1 MKTVLGSFLS
11 AVIVMAIVCIA
22 MHAEA
27 EGRMPD
33 PVESQKALHNAM
45 VDKCK
50 KFKKFG
56 VDVSAEKLTY
66 DEGEMVDSFLNGR
79 EFYRSPYNEHL
90 PLDGKLD
97 RLRQLLGEAYP
108 GLERKWRLAVSA
120 RNAGKIPR
128 WTPESFAAR
137 LKELEM
143 MPPDRVIMDDGCCRS
158 CSSTIHIDSKCPHCG
173 RHTVYTRINDTYHDQ
188 PPSYYDAVAKELR
201 RWGLDV
207 HIDAR
212 GACPDCCKEKIDFKL
227 STTPTLCRLKPS
239 VSVEGEDN
247 RLVRFIKPEWD
258 LHVRNVRDL
267 SKGLT
272 YEIICVFPTA
282 WARKGK
288 YGYEVFATP
297 SRDWFLGYGQSNQ
310 LVFAESPE
318 VHNERF
324 IKVRNFR
331 LEGIDIGADKVDV
344 VERTRASALDDIPA
358 TMFIVFG
365 RRFPASELMADTLLS
380 FVQGYTTVISGPFG
394 DHLPIQKML
403 PFLKSLI
410 LGE

>member
-1 MKTVLGSFLS
+1 MKKAFGNVLP
-11 AVIVMAIVCIA
+11 AVIVTALVCIS

-27 EGRMPD
+27 DGCMPD
-33 PVESQKALHNAM
+33 PEESQKALHDAM
-45 VDKCK
+45 EDKCK

-56 VDVSAEKLTY
+56 VDISAEKLAY
-66 DEGEMVDSFLNGR
+66 DEGEMIDSFLNGR
-79 EFYRSPYNEHL
+79 EFYRSSYNEHL
-90 PLDGKLD
+90 PLEGKLD

-108 GLERKWRLAVSA
+108 GLERKWKLAVSA

-143 MPPDRVIMDDGCCRS
+143 MTPDRVIMDDGRCRS

-212 GACPDCCKEKIDFKL
+212 RACPDCCMEKIDFKL

-239 VSVEGEDN
+239 ASVEGEN

-258 LHVRNVRDL
+258 LHVRNVL
-267 SKGLT
+267 NVSKGLT

-297 SRDWFLGYGQSNQ
+297 SWDGFLGYRQSNQ
-310 LVFAESPE
+310 LIFAESPE
-318 VHNERF
+318 VRNGRF
-324 IKVRNFR
+324 IKVMDFR
-331 LEGIDIGADKVDV
+331 FEGIDIGADKVDV
-344 VERTRASALDDIPA
+344 VERTRSSGLDDIPE

-365 RRFPASELMADTLLS
+365 RRFPVSELMADTLLS
-380 FVQGYTTVISGPFG
+380 FVQGYTTVITGPFH

-403 PFLKSLI
+403 PFLKNLI

>member
-1 MKTVLGSFLS
+1 MKTVLGSVLS

-239 VSVEGEDN
+239 VSVEGEN